1 MTTMKPEKLAVVQ
14 ALAELGYV
22 NHRDY
27 RIETRSFGTFVK
39 FNYDRAAEPVIIE
52 HIQQLSI
59 VAAIF
64 FYPNAE
70 KEGYLFI
77 SCNIPDERFPAGI
90 YVSASP
96 TYRVTSL
103 EEAAQVAAAYRA
115 HAQKERAARIERKGY
130 DFDFNVE
137 QLELFEGEE
146 EESAES

>member
-1 MTTMKPEKLAVVQ
+1 MARMKPEKLAVVQ
-14 ALAELGYV
+14 ALAELGYA
-22 NHRDY
+22 NHKDY

-39 FNYDRAAEPVIIE
+39 FNDDRAAELVVIE
-52 HIQQLSI
+52 HIQQLSM

-64 FYPNAE
+64 FSPNTE

-77 SCNIPDERFPAGI
+77 SCHIPDERFPAGI

-103 EEAAQVAAAYRA
+103 EEAAQVAVAYRA
-115 HAQKERAARIERKGY
+115 HAQRERAARIEKKGY

-137 QLELFEGEE
+137 QLELFGDEE
-146 EESAES
+146 ELEER